1 MGVPPKHPSE
11 RRRRNTPEQWR
22 QLPAAGRKGP
32 VPKWPITHA
41 PADSAELELWKT
53 LWKTPQAIVWAEQG
67 AQRVVARYCM
77 HLVQVE
83 TRQPETRLLA
93 EVRQLEQLL
102 LLSPG
107 ALAKARMEIVG
118 DELEPLR
125 LEKAKKGAAATRR
138 RLMAVDGAL
147 AGS

>member
-1 MGVPPKHPSE
+1 MGVPPKHPSQ

-22 QLPAAGRKGP
+22 RLPAEGRKGP
-32 VPKWPITHA
+32 APAWPIGHLR
-41 PADSAELELWKT
+41 PDSAEAALWKN
-53 LWKTPQAIVWAEQG
+53 LWRKPQAIVWAEAG
-67 AQRVVARYCM
+67 SERLVARYVV

-107 ALAKARMEIVG
+107 ALAKARMEIAT

-125 LEKAKKGAAATRR
+125 IEREKTTAAAKRR
-138 RLMAVDGAL
+138 RLMAVDGAV
-147 AGS
+147 AGT